1 MASWYS
7 GMKLKLLFITYKTL
21 WDPPLQPPPTLL
33 LLLQPHQPPSCP
45 RAFALAVFPALLA
58 LPSAVYM
65 DNSFQVSTQ
74 TISFQKGLLARTT
87 LSPEIVVTSPVFFF
101 FFHPWPLSQSV
112 FVKNHSF
119 KKKKTICLLSLQSKF
134 H

>member
-101 FFHPWPLSQSV
+101 FSSMALI
-112 FVKNHSF
+112 
-119 KKKKTICLLSLQSKF
+119 TICF
-134 H
+134 C